1 MVYRQVAE
9 YFNKWKGVQ
18 QRGKTMIDGNL
29 KAMIVKRWKMS
40 MRDAFDLWKKG
51 KAHKEI
57 TMQDMTMV
65 EMQEEG
71 AQMQAAVES
80 LDKKI
85 EIQKKTV
92 DRSGRKLLNRGTE
105 IMRKRYLKQYLEKW
119 AQTN

>member
-1 MVYRQVAE
+1 
-9 YFNKWKGVQ
+9 
-18 QRGKTMIDGNL
+18 
-29 KAMIVKRWKMS
+29 MS

-80 LDKKI
+80 LDK
-85 EIQKKTV
+85 
-92 DRSGRKLLNRGTE
+92 
-105 IMRKRYLKQYLEKW
+105 
-119 AQTN
+119 